1 MMSAG
6 SMDETISESQPGGET
21 ALEPLPPP
29 PPPPVF
35 DTTPW
40 PVTPRPTP
48 RPPRIRGPL
57 GPGLWTVALALAL
70 LFTGGGLVVV
80 YIDDQSAQNQVRQL
94 NAQNQALQ
102 TQNKA
107 VEAQLT
113 ATQSNLTA
121 TLGELATVRADLEH
135 PTLGIWTVPQV
146 LKDNTWLLLGGV
158 PDTFTYHLNATSN
171 GPMSVSIL
179 SYEDL
184 VAASNCISNGVGN
197 TNWCMHHSGH
207 PAQSWLSV
215 TSIKYDFHLAEG
227 CADYVA
233 VFTTPSTNVTVTPN
247 VSVTY
252 NPASS
257 STGVCA
263 QSG

>member
-6 SMDETISESQPGGET
+6 SMDETVSESESGAET
-21 ALEPLPPP
+21 TLELPPP

-40 PVTPRPTP
+40 PVAPRPAP

-57 GPGLWTVALALAL
+57 GPRLWTVALALAL

-80 YIDDQSAQNQVRQL
+80 YMDDQAAQSHVRQL

-121 TLGELATVRADLEH
+121 TLGELATVRAELEH

-146 LKDNTWLLLGGV
+146 LKDNTWYLVGGI
-158 PDTFTYHLNATSN
+158 PDTFTYHLYVTSN

-179 SYEDL
+179 SYGDL
-184 VAASNCISNGVGN
+184 VTAINCGNNGAGTAN
-197 TNWCMHHSGH
+197 YCMHHTGH
-207 PAQSWLSV
+207 PAQSWLDV
-215 TSIKYDFHLAEG
+215 TSISYDFHLAEG
-227 CADYVA
+227 CADYVS
-233 VFTTPSTNVTVTPN
+233 VFTTKSTNVTVTPN

>member
-6 SMDETISESQPGGET
+6 SMDETISESESGAET
-21 ALEPLPPP
+21 AVEPLPLP

-40 PVTPRPTP
+40 PVAPRPAP

-57 GPGLWTVALALAL
+57 GPRLWTVALGLAL

-80 YIDDQSAQNQVRQL
+80 YMDDQAAQSHVRQL

-102 TQNKA
+102 ARNKA

-121 TLGELATVRADLEH
+121 TLGELATVRAELGH

-146 LKDNTWLLLGGV
+146 LKDHTPLLLGGI
-158 PDTFTYHLNATSN
+158 PATFTYHL
-171 GPMSVSIL
+171 
-179 SYEDL
+179 
-184 VAASNCISNGVGN
+184 
-197 TNWCMHHSGH
+197 
-207 PAQSWLSV
+207 SV
-215 TSIKYDFHLAEG
+215 TSTAPMS
-227 CADYVA
+227 AS
-233 VFTTPSTNVTVTPN
+233 TPSYKHLLAWRDCLTN
-247 VSVTY
+247 
-252 NPASS
+252 
-257 STGVCA
+257 G
-263 QSG
+263 G